1 MYFFLFY
8 FCGFQIKV
16 ESIIEKCYD
25 RFEQLSSMDPTLPY
39 FYRKEHIRFLERCLR
54 HLSTG
59 YECLD
64 ASRPWLVYW
73 ILQAAH
79 LLNFKFS
86 DEILEDVVHFLKK
99 CQYVSGGFGGGP
111 GQYPHLAPTYA
122 ATLSLCLIETE
133 EAFEAIDMPGIR
145 CFLWSVREPNG
156 AFRMHVDGEIDVRG
170 AYCAVTVARLCG
182 IQPDDPLFEGTAD
195 WIALCQTY
203 EGGFGG
209 TPNLEAHGGY
219 SFCAAAALALLG
231 TTSTVNLRSLLR
243 WAVNRQMKYE
253 GGFQGRTNKLVDG
266 CYSFWQG
273 SLVQV
278 TQMLIEKD
286 TCKDGYTINIDELL
300 FNREALQEYILICCQ
315 KPNGG
320 LIDKPGK
327 PEDLYHT
334 CYTLSGLSIA
344 QNFNSIKQPI
354 VIGTQNNEV
363 LPTHPLYNIAPKAV
377 MKAYFYAQ
385 QRMGDSQPNTSS
397 KKDQN
402 EPKSDEMT
410 SNIDENLADETNINN

>member
-1 MYFFLFY
+1 MKIFFSS
-8 FCGFQIKV
+8 QIKV
-16 ESIIEKCYD
+16 EDLIEKCYD
-25 RFEQLSSMDPTLPY
+25 RFEQLSSMDASLPY
-39 FYRKEHIRFLERCLR
+39 FYRKEHIRLLERALR
-54 HLSTG
+54 YLSTG

-73 ILQAAH
+73 ILQSAH

-86 DEILEDVVHFLKK
+86 NEVLEDVVHFLKQ
-99 CQYVSGGFGGGP
+99 CRYVTGGFAGGP

-122 ATLSLCLIETE
+122 ATLCLCLIETE
-133 EAFEAIDMPGIR
+133 EAFKTIDKEGIK

-170 AYCAVTVARLCG
+170 AYCAITAARLCG
-182 IQPDDPLFEGTAD
+182 IQPDDELFEGTAD
-195 WIALCQTY
+195 WIASCQTY

-231 TTSTVNLRSLLR
+231 TTSTVNLKSLLR

-278 TQMLIEKD
+278 TQMLIEKN
-286 TCKDGYTINIDELL
+286 TCIDGYTINIDELL

-334 CYTLSGLSIA
+334 CYCLSGLSIA
-344 QNFNSIKQPI
+344 QNFNSTKQPI

-363 LPTHPLYNIAPKAV
+363 LPTHPLYNISPKAV
-377 MKAYFYAQ
+377 LKAYFYTQ
-385 QRMGDSQPNTSS
+385 QHKQEEKTTYTRDRKSN
-397 KKDQN
+397 DQN
-402 EPKSDEMT
+402 ESHDMT
-410 SNIDENLADETNINN
+410 SKTDEADISN

>member
-1 MYFFLFY
+1 
-8 FCGFQIKV
+8 
-16 ESIIEKCYD
+16 
-25 RFEQLSSMDPTLPY
+25 MDPTLPY
-39 FYRKEHIRFLERCLR
+39 FYRREHIRFLERSLR
-54 HLSTG
+54 YLSTG

-86 DEILEDVVHFLKK
+86 DEVLEDVVHFLK
-99 CQYVSGGFGGGP
+99 CCRYVTGGFGGGP
-111 GQYPHLAPTYA
+111 SQFPHLAPTYA
-122 ATLSLCLIETE
+122 ATLSLCLIESE
-133 EAFEAIDMPGIR
+133 EAFEAIDMPGIK

-170 AYCAVTVARLCG
+170 AYCAITVARLCG

-195 WIALCQTY
+195 WIASCQTY

-231 TTSTVNLRSLLR
+231 NPSTVNLRRLLK

-273 SLVQV
+273 ALVQV

-286 TCKDGYTINIDELL
+286 ACKDGYTIDIDELL

-344 QNFNSIKQPI
+344 QNFNSTKQPI
-354 VIGTQNNEV
+354 IIGTPNNEV
-363 LPTHPLYNIAPKAV
+363 LPTHPLYNIAPKSV
-377 MKAYFYAQ
+377 MKAYLFAQ
-385 QRMGDSQPNTSS
+385 ERMQEKEQQQPNKTRTEQ
-397 KKDQN
+397 KNDDQN
-402 EPKSDEMT
+402 ESEEK
-410 SNIDENLADETNINN
+410 LADGTSLDN

>member
-1 MYFFLFY
+1 M
-8 FCGFQIKV
+8 KV
-16 ESIIEKCYD
+16 ETIIEKCFD

-39 FYRKEHIRFLERCLR
+39 FYRKEHIRYLERCLR
-54 HLSTG
+54 YLSTG

-73 ILQAAH
+73 IMQSAH

-86 DEILEDVVHFLKK
+86 DEILEDVIHFLKK
-99 CQYVSGGFGGGP
+99 CQYVTGGFGGGP
-111 GQYPHLAPTYA
+111 SQYPHLAPTYA
-122 ATLSLCLIETE
+122 AVLSLCLIESD
-133 EAFEAIDMPGIR
+133 EAFEAIDLPGIR

-170 AYCAVTVARLCG
+170 AYCAVVAARLCG
-182 IQPDDPLFEGTAD
+182 IQPNDPLFEGTAD

-209 TPNLEAHGGY
+209 SPNLEAHGGY

-231 TTSTVNLRSLLR
+231 NTSTVNLKTLLR

-278 TQMLIEKD
+278 TQMLIEKNS
-286 TCKDGYTINIDELL
+286 CKDGFTINIDELL

-344 QNFNSIKQPI
+344 QNFNSTKQPI
-354 VIGTQNNEV
+354 IIGTPNNEV
-363 LPTHPLYNIAPKAV
+363 QLTHPLYNISPKSV

-385 QRMGDSQPNTSS
+385 QRA
-397 KKDQN
+397 QN
-402 EPKSDEMT
+402 EPPNDQKFNNDDET
-410 SNIDENLADETNINN
+410 SKNDENGVETEN